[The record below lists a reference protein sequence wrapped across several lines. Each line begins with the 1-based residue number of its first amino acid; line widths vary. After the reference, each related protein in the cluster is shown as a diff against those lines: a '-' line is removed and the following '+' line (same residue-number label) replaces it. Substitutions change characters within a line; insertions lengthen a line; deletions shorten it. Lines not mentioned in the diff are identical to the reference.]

1 MQVFSWAQ
9 NLRRWF
15 LLRQSHGSSQC
26 QYVKD
31 LSRTCSRNQNLR
43 TGLKFYQAGNL
54 LCGLQQFSAGVFFR
68 CPFYVSDFRRNFRL
82 TGGEIRDPMISGL
95 SKIYIGTVSGTDISI
110 WGCF

>member
-1 MQVFSWAQ
+1 MGAEPAAVVFIAAESWLIAMPICQRSEQ
-9 NLRRWF
+9 NL
-15 LLRQSHGSSQC
+15 LSQSKFENRSQI
-26 QYVKD
+26 
-31 LSRTCSRNQNLR
+31 
-43 TGLKFYQAGNL
+43 YQAGNL